1 MRCLEVASGVPAN
14 FRNSKEP
21 MSGTIRVPPAV
32 NEPVLSYAPGTPE
45 RADLKAALR
54 SISDQDA
61 DIPVII
67 GGKEIRTGKTR
78 PLLAPHSH
86 GLRLGV
92 WHEAGADEARRAIAN
107 TLEARREWASWPWED
122 RATVFLKAAELL
134 STSWRAT
141 LNAATMIGQSKTAV
155 QAEIDSACET
165 IDFFRFGAHFA
176 EGIFD
181 QQPVSEKGVWN
192 RIEYRPLEGFVYA
205 VSPFNFT
212 AIGAN
217 LAGTPAMVGC
227 GVLWKPS
234 KHAVLSGYYNYK
246 LLEEAGLPPGV
257 INFVP
262 GDPVEVTAAA
272 TEHPDFAGLHFTGS
286 TGVFQSL
293 WTTVGR
299 NIARY
304 RSYPRLVGETGG
316 KNFIVAHPSA
326 DRAALRTAIVRGSFE
341 YQGQKC
347 SAASRAYIPA
357 SVWEEIGD
365 DLVAE
370 TDGLAMGDPVDF
382 RNFVNAVIDRGAF
395 DTITGYID
403 RAAASPD
410 ADVIAGG
417 EYSDKDGFFIRPTL
431 VLAGNPHHETM
442 CDEIFGPVMSIHVYA
457 DEKWSE
463 TLDIVD
469 STSPYALTGAV
480 FSQDRTGVR
489 DALERLRNAAGNFYI
504 NDKPTGAV
512 VGQQPFGGAR
522 ASGTNDKAGSAY
534 NIMRWLSPRTIKE
547 NLAPP
552 TSVEYP
558 FMGAE

>member
-1 MRCLEVASGVPAN
+1 M
-14 FRNSKEP
+14 NSKEP
-21 MSGTIRVPPAV
+21 MSGTIRVPPPV
-32 NEPVLSYAPGTPE
+32 NEPVLSYAPGTAE
-45 RADLKAALR
+45 RTELKAALR

-67 GGKEIRTGKTR
+67 GGEEIRTGRTH
-78 PLLAPHSH
+78 PLLAPHDH

-122 RATVFLKAAELL
+122 RAAVFLKAAELL

-141 LNAATMIGQSKTAV
+141 LNAATMIGQSKTAF

-181 QQPVSEKGVWN
+181 HQPVSEKGVWN

-234 KHAVLSGYYNYK
+234 KHAVLSAYYNYR

-262 GDPVEVTAAA
+262 GDPVGITAVAM
-272 TEHPDFAGLHFTGS
+272 EHPDFAGLHFTGS

-304 RSYPRLVGETGG
+304 RTYPRLVGETGG
-316 KNFIVAHPSA
+316 KDFIVAHPSA

-347 SAASRAYIPA
+347 SAASRAYVPA
-357 SVWEEIGD
+357 SVWNGIRD
-365 DLVAE
+365 DLVAR
-370 TDGLAMGDPVDF
+370 TDALAMGDPIDF
-382 RNFVNAVIDRGAF
+382 RNFLNAVIDRGAF
-395 DTITGYID
+395 DTITGFID
-403 RAAASPD
+403 RAAAGPG
-410 ADVIAGG
+410 AEVIAGG
-417 EYSDKDGFFIRPTL
+417 AYSDREGFFIRPTL
-431 VLAGNPHHETM
+431 VLAADPVHETM
-442 CDEIFGPVMSIHVYA
+442 CDEIFGPVMSIHVYP
-457 DEKWSE
+457 DDKWPE
-463 TLDIVD
+463 TLDMVD
-469 STSPYALTGAV
+469 STSPYALTGSV
-480 FSQDRTGVR
+480 FSQDRRGVR
-489 DALERLRNAAGNFYI
+489 DALERLKNAAGNFYI

-534 NIMRWLSPRTIKE
+534 NIVRWLSPRTIKE

-558 FMGAE
+558 FMGAG